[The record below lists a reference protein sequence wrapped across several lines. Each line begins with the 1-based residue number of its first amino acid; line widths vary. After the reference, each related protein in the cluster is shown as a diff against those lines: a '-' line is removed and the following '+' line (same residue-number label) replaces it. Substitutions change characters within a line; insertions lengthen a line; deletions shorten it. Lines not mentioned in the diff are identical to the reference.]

1 MLPEFL
7 GLYLSLAM
15 SAFHA
20 AEKAPVPPAWP
31 MRLYSLAIAKPEPPS
46 FRPIERAVSNWR
58 MEAVWNVALAPL
70 PAAHLLIGK
79 ESGALPRC
87 VKLNNYWCIKKAGW
101 NGEIASDGEGHVAF
115 ASALEGS
122 AVAALLLRHY
132 YVDLKRHSA
141 LSIIARWA
149 PAQCSLQTAMP
160 TKLPAPAKVL
170 ALPAKTRVKLAS
182 TAMVIP
188 SLSELSVHDFAP
200 ALPQKESLHVRHE
213 HLRVP
218 QERLHGHAAGRSLRL
233 ASAPQRPARTKAVL
247 RHSIVRSHMPA
258 MMPAPEIAVGMGE
271 RDIKLNPVEYTA
283 LGFGK
288 PLASPIVS
296 CTDDGPRIAA
306 YAHHAIDGVVTGIN
320 DDLRLFAEDG
330 SPTPN
335 LARVM
340 RNMASVE
347 IGPLSVQARLI
358 DAGIAALADRLHDEK
373 ARQAAGPAMQ
383 P

>member
-1 MLPEFL
+1 
-7 GLYLSLAM
+7 
-15 SAFHA
+15 
-20 AEKAPVPPAWP
+20 
-31 MRLYSLAIAKPEPPS
+31 
-46 FRPIERAVSNWR
+46 
-58 MEAVWNVALAPL
+58 
-70 PAAHLLIGK
+70 
-79 ESGALPRC
+79 
-87 VKLNNYWCIKKAGW
+87 
-101 NGEIASDGEGHVAF
+101 
-115 ASALEGS
+115 
-122 AVAALLLRHY
+122 
-132 YVDLKRHSA
+132 
-141 LSIIARWA
+141 
-149 PAQCSLQTAMP
+149 
-160 TKLPAPAKVL
+160 
-170 ALPAKTRVKLAS
+170 
-182 TAMVIP
+182 
-188 SLSELSVHDFAP
+188 
-200 ALPQKESLHVRHE
+200 
-213 HLRVP
+213 
-218 QERLHGHAAGRSLRL
+218 
-233 ASAPQRPARTKAVL
+233 
-247 RHSIVRSHMPA
+247 

-283 LGFGK
+283 LGLGK

-306 YAHHAIDGVVTGIN
+306 YAHHAIEGVVTGIN